1 MKYQLTLA
9 LCMVMLALQ
18 GCGSTHSETHPPDK
32 RSSVTESQSAVRGEV
47 RLTPEQIEGNN
58 LQTTEVVEATA
69 APGIVALG
77 HVRTRAGGESE
88 ILSPFAGRLA
98 GESALLKVGD
108 AVAKGQHIADVEE
121 QFVASEKL
129 QMATAT
135 IQFEAEVQHAQQEL
149 DLKRTELGRAQ
160 QLYDG
165 GAIPLKQLQAAELD
179 VKQAQTKIDAA
190 RRSKEQYDAAQS
202 AANSQPRRAAITAPI
217 SGVVLSVDATMGQQ
231 VDANKRLLT
240 IADLSTVWVEA
251 AVHERD
257 LPKVAAAK
265 EAEIVI
271 PSSGEKA
278 LTGRL
283 VTVGNLVDPQNRTIP
298 MIFAVEN
305 PAKTL
310 KIGMYI
316 EAHIPTGVPAKA
328 LLVPA
333 SAVLSDQN
341 GDSVYVQIQPGVY
354 RLRTVRLGARKGDL
368 VAIASGLQRG
378 EKVVSV
384 GAESLLSESRK
395 AEIPVDTDSDDKKEK

>member
-9 LCMVMLALQ
+9 VCIVMLAQQ
-18 GCGSTHSETHPPDK
+18 GCGSTHSETQPPHK
-32 RSSVTESQSAVRGEV
+32 PSSATESQPAVRGEV

>member
-1 MKYQLTLA
+1 
-9 LCMVMLALQ
+9 
-18 GCGSTHSETHPPDK
+18 
-32 RSSVTESQSAVRGEV
+32 
-47 RLTPEQIEGNN
+47 
-58 LQTTEVVEATA
+58 VVEGTV
-69 APGIVALG
+69 APGIVAIAY
-77 HVRTRAGGESE
+77 VRTRAGGESE
-88 ILSPFAGRLA
+88 ILSPFAGRLV

-108 AVAKGQHIADVEE
+108 AVAKGEHIADVEE
-121 QFVASEKL
+121 QFVAAEKL

-135 IQFEAEVQHAQQEL
+135 IQFEAEVQQAQQEL

-240 IADLSTVWVEA
+240 IADLSIVWVEA

-257 LPKVAAAK
+257 LPRVGAAK

-283 VTVGNLVDPQNRTIP
+283 VTVGNLVDPQNRTVP
-298 MIFAVEN
+298 MIFVVEN

-310 KIGMYI
+310 KIGMYV
-316 EAHIPTGVPAKA
+316 EVHIPTGTPAKA

-333 SAVLSDQN
+333 SAVLSDQS
-341 GDSVYVQIQPGVY
+341 GDSVYVQAQPGVY
-354 RLRTVRLGARKGDL
+354 RLRTVRLGERKGDL
-368 VAIASGLQRG
+368 IAIASGLQKG
-378 EKVVSV
+378 ERVVSV

>member
-1 MKYQLTLA
+1 
-9 LCMVMLALQ
+9 
-18 GCGSTHSETHPPDK
+18 
-32 RSSVTESQSAVRGEV
+32 
-47 RLTPEQIEGNN
+47 
-58 LQTTEVVEATA
+58 
-69 APGIVALG
+69 VAIA

-88 ILSPFAGRLA
+88 ILSPFAGRRV

-129 QMATAT
+129 RMATAT
-135 IQFEAEVQHAQQEL
+135 IQFEAEVQQAQQEL

-202 AANSQPRRAAITAPI
+202 AANSQPRRVAVTAPI

-257 LPKVAAAK
+257 LPKVVAAK

-283 VTVGNLVDPQNRTIP
+283 VTVGNLVDPQNRTVP
-298 MIFAVEN
+298 MIFAVGN

-310 KIGMYI
+310 KIGMYV
-316 EAHIPTGVPAKA
+316 EAHIPTGVPTKA

-341 GDSVYVQIQPGVY
+341 GDSVYVQTQPGVY

-368 VAIASGLQRG
+368 VAIASGLQGG

>member
-9 LCMVMLALQ
+9 VCIVMLALQ
-18 GCGSTHSETHPPDK
+18 GCGSTHSEIQPSDK
-32 RSSVTESQSAVRGEV
+32 GSSATESRPVARGEV

-58 LQTTEVVEATA
+58 LQTTEVVEGTA
-69 APGIVALG
+69 APGIVAIG

-88 ILSPFAGRLA
+88 ILSPFAGRLV
-98 GESALLKVGD
+98 GESVLLKVGD

-135 IQFEAEVQHAQQEL
+135 IQFEAEVQQAQQEL

-202 AANSQPRRAAITAPI
+202 AANSQPRRAAVTAPI

-231 VDANKRLLT
+231 VDSNKRLLT
-240 IADLSTVWVEA
+240 IADLNTVWVEA

-257 LPKVAAAK
+257 LPKVVAAK

-271 PSSGEKA
+271 PSSGERA

-283 VTVGNLVDPQNRTIP
+283 VTVGNLVDPQNRTVP

-305 PAKTL
+305 TSKTL
-310 KIGMYI
+310 KIGMYV
-316 EAHIPTGVPAKA
+316 EVHIPAGAPARA

-341 GDSVYVQIQPGVY
+341 GDSVYVQTQPGVY
-354 RLRTVRLGARKGDL
+354 RLRAVRLGARKGDL
-368 VAIASGLQRG
+368 VAIASGLQGG

>member
-9 LCMVMLALQ
+9 VCIVMLALQ
-18 GCGSTHSETHPPDK
+18 GCGSTHSETQPPHK
-32 RSSVTESQSAVRGEV
+32 PSSATESQPAVRGEV

-316 EAHIPTGVPAKA
+316 EAHIPTGVPTKA

>member
-9 LCMVMLALQ
+9 ICIVMLALQ
-18 GCGSTHSETHPPDK
+18 GCGSTRSETQPDDK
-32 RSSVTESQSAVRGEV
+32 VFPATESQPAVRGEV

-58 LQTTEVVEATA
+58 LQTTRVVEGTA
-69 APGIVALG
+69 APGIVAIG

-88 ILSPFAGRLA
+88 ILSPFAGRLV

-108 AVAKGQHIADVEE
+108 AVAKGQHISDVEE

-135 IQFEAEVQHAQQEL
+135 IQFEAEIQQAQQEL
-149 DLKRTELGRAQ
+149 DLKRMELGRAQ

-202 AANSQPRRAAITAPI
+202 AANSQPRRAAVTAPI

-257 LPKVAAAK
+257 LPRVGAAK

-271 PSSGEKA
+271 PSSGEKS

-283 VTVGNLVDPQNRTIP
+283 VTVGNLVDPQNRTVP

-305 PAKTL
+305 TAKTL
-310 KIGMYI
+310 KIGMYV
-316 EAHIPTGVPAKA
+316 EAHIRTGAPAKA

-341 GDSVYVQIQPGVY
+341 GDFVYVQIEPGVY
-354 RLRTVRLGARKGDL
+354 RLRTVRLGARKDDL
-368 VAIASGLQRG
+368 VAIASGLQAG

-395 AEIPVDTDSDDKKEK
+395 AEIPVDADSDDKKEK

>member
-1 MKYQLTLA
+1 MKHQLTLA
-9 LCMVMLALQ
+9 VCIVTLALQ
-18 GCGSTHSETHPPDK
+18 GCGSTHSETQPSDK
-32 RSSVTESQSAVRGEV
+32 PSTANDSQPAIRGEV
-47 RLTPEQIEGNN
+47 RLNPDQIEGNN
-58 LQTTEVVEATA
+58 LQTAEVVEGTV
-69 APGIVALG
+69 APTIVAIA

-88 ILSPFAGRLA
+88 ILSPFAGMLV
-98 GESALLKVGD
+98 GEPALPKVGD
-108 AVAKGQHIADVEE
+108 AVPKGQHLADVEE

-135 IQFEAEVQHAQQEL
+135 IQFEAEIQQAQQEL

-160 QLYDG
+160 QLYEG
-165 GAIPLKQLQAAELD
+165 GAIPLKQLQAAELE

-202 AANSQPRRAAITAPI
+202 AVNSQPRRAAVSAPI

-231 VDANKRLLT
+231 VDASRRLLT

-257 LPKVAAAK
+257 LPKVGAAK

-271 PSSGEKA
+271 PSSGNKA
-278 LTGRL
+278 ITGRL
-283 VTVGNLVDPQNRTIP
+283 VTVGNLVDPQNRTVPI
-298 MIFAVEN
+298 IFAVEN
-305 PAKTL
+305 PAKLL
-310 KIGMYI
+310 KIGMYVQAQI
-316 EAHIPTGVPAKA
+316 ATGSAAKA

-333 SAVLSDQN
+333 SAVLSDQS
-341 GDSVYVQIQPGVY
+341 GDSVYIQSQPGVY
-354 RLRTVRLGARKGDL
+354 RLTAVRLGARKGDL
-368 VAIASGLQRG
+368 VVVTSGLQEG